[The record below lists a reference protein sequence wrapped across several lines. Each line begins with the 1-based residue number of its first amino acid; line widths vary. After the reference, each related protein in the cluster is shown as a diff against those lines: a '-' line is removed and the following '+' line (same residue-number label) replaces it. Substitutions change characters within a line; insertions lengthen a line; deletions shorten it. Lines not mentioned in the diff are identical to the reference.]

1 LCQQLRDL
9 ITLPIGKWRKRSGA
23 PCSRTSSSRETRA
36 ARREAPLNLF
46 LYDRA
51 AVPDPERII
60 TGGHQNKAA
69 RIISLYQEDTIDA
82 PALTTMLKQI
92 IANNRA
98 HRSPKHSRRATRH
111 A

>member
-1 LCQQLRDL
+1 M
-9 ITLPIGKWRKRSGA
+9 A
-23 PCSRTSSSRETRA
+23 ETIKCTVQPYFVVEGNVCALLA
-36 ARREAPLNLF
+36 AKHHVNLF

-51 AVPDPERII
+51 TVPDPEGII

-69 RIISLYQEDTIDA
+69 RIISLYQEDTINA

-98 HRSPKHSRRATRH
+98 RRSPKHSRRAARR